1 MSAFTNRVESIGIV
15 AYLLASIGKAW
26 VLTFLEDDAGVLE
39 ELSAFVEEGILKHT
53 RFICTDDGACVVT
66 VGCKGANGRGCS
78 RSPLR
83 HEGEGGEDGR
93 EKGKVE
99 HHVCTS

>member
-1 MSAFTNRVESIGIV
+1 
-15 AYLLASIGKAW
+15 LASIGETW
-26 VLTFLEDDAGVLE
+26 VLTFLEDDARVLE

-53 RFICTDDGACVVT
+53 SFIGTDDGAGVVANW
-66 VGCKGANGRGCS
+66 CKGTNGGGCS

-99 HHVCTS
+99 HHVCAS